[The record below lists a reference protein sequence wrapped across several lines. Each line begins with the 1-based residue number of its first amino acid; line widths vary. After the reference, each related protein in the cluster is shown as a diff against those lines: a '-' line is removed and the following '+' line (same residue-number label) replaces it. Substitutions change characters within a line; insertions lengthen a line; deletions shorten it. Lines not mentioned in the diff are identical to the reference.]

1 MSRTWFRYG
10 IGVGGV
16 VVALLATAHGQ
27 APAPAPAS
35 GWKYVAP
42 PAGQPDLQG
51 VWMVVNTAKYDVEA
65 HGPRP
70 GIPAGPGVI
79 VDPPGGKIPY
89 QQSALAQREENY
101 KNSRNP
107 DPWKSADPFHKCYS
121 PGVPR
126 MTYLGWP
133 FQIVQTDKA
142 VVFVY
147 EWMHQRRMAYY
158 DVKARANAADSWN
171 GDSRA
176 HWDGKTLVVDVA
188 NQNRRTWFDMV
199 GNFHSEALHVTE
211 RYTMIDPDTLD
222 YEVTLED
229 PKVYTR
235 PWKMKMTIQRQKN
248 VPLLEY
254 ECQALLDEAGI
265 DITWPRDEVEI
276 EP

>member
-1 MSRTWFRYG
+1 MSSTWFRYG
-10 IGVGGV
+10 IGVGGIV
-16 VVALLATAHGQ
+16 LALLVPAHGQ
-27 APAPAPAS
+27 APAS

-42 PAGQPDLQG
+42 PAGHPDLQG
-51 VWMVVNTAKYDVEA
+51 VWKVVNDAKYDVEA
-65 HGPRP
+65 HAPLP

-89 QQSALAQREENY
+89 QPSALARREEHY

-133 FQIVQTDKA
+133 FQIVQMEKG
-142 VVFVY
+142 VVFLY
-147 EWMHQRRMAYY
+147 EWMHLRRMAPY
-158 DVKARANAADSWN
+158 DMKGREDAPDSWN

-176 HWDGKTLVVDVA
+176 RWDGKTLVVDVA
-188 NQNRRTWFDMV
+188 NQNSRTWFDMV

-211 RYTMIDPDTLD
+211 RYTMIDADTLD

-235 PWKMKMTIQRQKN
+235 PWKMKMSIQRQKN
-248 VPLLEY
+248 APLLEY